1 MMKATKISFGLFT
14 GGFLIFSLYKFF
26 SQKRISKE
34 QISKIVRKISN
45 LSIHFMF
52 QRYDSQNKI
61 INQKKED
68 SSQQISISTDNKN
81 NNNNNNNKIN
91 LNELNEEEINNNFE
105 ENFDNEVLFVLLQIE
120 NEKIKSLE
128 ITNEEFQEYILEY
141 KDEDADITKNFNL
154 IQKVLKSFKQ
164 RKLPVINFGFII
176 PEKYLQIISNI
187 FYFNLKNSIQ
197 IYYNK
202 IISFSNQNNLSFK
215 EKNQIFNN
223 IYSSNLK
230 NTRNIISSFFGI
242 DKDNNLEINIK
253 LALRIFPFY
262 YDKNHKLRKTY
273 NQINDNVNKL
283 INIILK
289 NDEKIDAL
297 INENNKYY
305 IKEPNDIIINFEEII
320 IEVNSNLKDNK
331 INNEEEIPY
340 EDQYD

>member
-68 SSQQISISTDNKN
+68 SSKQISISTDNRN
-81 NNNNNNNKIN
+81 NYNNNKIN
-91 LNELNEEEINNNFE
+91 LNELNEEEINNKFE
-105 ENFDNEVLFVLLQIE
+105 DNFDNEVLFVLLQIE

-202 IISFSNQNNLSFK
+202 LISFSNQNNLSFK

-262 YDKNHKLRKTY
+262 YDKNHKLRKSY

-331 INNEEEIPY
+331 INSEEEIPY

>member
-1 MMKATKISFGLFT
+1 MKATKISFGLFT

-68 SSQQISISTDNKN
+68 SSQQISISTDNKK
-81 NNNNNNNKIN
+81 NNNNKIN

-202 IISFSNQNNLSFK
+202 LISFSNQNNLSFK

-273 NQINDNVNKL
+273 NQINENVNKL

-305 IKEPNDIIINFEEII
+305 IKEPSDIIINFEEII

-331 INNEEEIPY
+331 INNVEEIPY

>member
-1 MMKATKISFGLFT
+1 MKATKISFGLFT

-68 SSQQISISTDNKN
+68 SSQQISISTDNKKN
-81 NNNNNNNKIN
+81 NSNNKIN

-202 IISFSNQNNLSFK
+202 LISFSNQNNLSFK

-305 IKEPNDIIINFEEII
+305 IKEPSDIIINFEEII

-331 INNEEEIPY
+331 INNVEEIPY

>member
-1 MMKATKISFGLFT
+1 MKATKISFGLFT

-68 SSQQISISTDNKN
+68 SSQQILISADNKKN
-81 NNNNNNNKIN
+81 NNNNIIN

-202 IISFSNQNNLSFK
+202 LISFSNQNNLSFK

-305 IKEPNDIIINFEEII
+305 IKEPSDIIINFEEII

-331 INNEEEIPY
+331 INNVEEIPY

>member
-1 MMKATKISFGLFT
+1 MMKATKISFSLFT
-14 GGFLIFSLYKFF
+14 GGFLVFSLYKFF

-34 QISKIVRKISN
+34 QISKIIRKISN

-61 INQKKED
+61 LNQKKEQN
-68 SSQQISISTDNKN
+68 SNLSQQLSIIPENS
-81 NNNNNNNKIN
+81 NNNKIN
-91 LNELNEEEINNNFE
+91 LNELNEEEINNKFE

-120 NEKIKSLE
+120 SEKIKSLE
-128 ITNEEFQEYILEY
+128 ISNEEFQEYILEY
-141 KDEDADITKNFNL
+141 KDEDPEITKNFNL

-164 RKLPVINFGFII
+164 RKLPLINFGFII

-187 FYFNLKNSIQ
+187 FYFNLKKSIL

-202 IISFSNQNNLSFK
+202 INELSNQNNLSFK
-215 EKNQIFNN
+215 EKNEIFNN

-230 NTRNIISSFFGI
+230 LTRNIITSFFGI
-242 DKDNNLEINIK
+242 DKDNNLEIDIK

-262 YDKNHKLRKTY
+262 YDKTHSLRKEY
-273 NQINDNVNKL
+273 RQINDNVNKL

-289 NDEKIDAL
+289 SEEKIDAF

-305 IKEPNDIIINFEEII
+305 IKEPKDIVINFEEII
-320 IEVNSNLKDNK
+320 IEANSNLKNNI
-331 INNEEEIPY
+331 INNYEEIPY
-340 EDQYD
+340 EDQCD